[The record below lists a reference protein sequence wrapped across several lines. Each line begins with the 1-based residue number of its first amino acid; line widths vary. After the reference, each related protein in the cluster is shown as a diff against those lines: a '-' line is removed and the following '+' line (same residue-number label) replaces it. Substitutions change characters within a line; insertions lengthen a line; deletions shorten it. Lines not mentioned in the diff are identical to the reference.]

1 MTHHPLPVVVAG
13 SRFGQFYAAG
23 LAASGAYRVAG
34 ILGQGSA
41 RTAALARRVG
51 APVFTTPDALPDDV
65 RVACV
70 AVGGA
75 ARGAQG
81 VALAC
86 RLLERGIDVVIEH
99 PLLPAEWDTVLRTA
113 ARHGRRCLLN
123 SFYPHLPAVAR
134 FIEVAQQLRAGGRL
148 LHVDA
153 ACSVQVSYAV
163 LDVLAAAL
171 QGVGPWSLE
180 PAPAVL
186 SSMRECSMVLAE
198 TPVALRVHN
207 EMAAADDGR
216 MSLLFRIALLTDSGT
231 WTLAS
236 PHGPLCWEP
245 ALREP
250 QADADGLFPLFGD
263 APAAGLPAFR
273 LYDDAPD
280 TWGAIHARHWPQ
292 AAVRAVD
299 RLVAGDDIGL
309 AAANQRSVEVAR
321 VWQQLTTLLG
331 FPEQPAGHARAAML
345 EPLLERAA

>member
-1 MTHHPLPVVVAG
+1 MSTHPLPVVVAG

-23 LAASGAYRVAG
+23 LAASGAYRIAG

-51 APVFTTPDALPDDV
+51 APVFTDPGALPDDV
-65 RVACV
+65 RIACV

-81 VALAC
+81 AALA
-86 RLLERGIDVVIEH
+86 RGLLERGIDVLIEH
-99 PLLPAEWDTVLRTA
+99 PLLPAEWDAVLRTA

-134 FIEVAQQLRAGGRL
+134 FVDVAQRLSRIGRPLR
-148 LHVDA
+148 VDL
-153 ACSVQVSYAV
+153 ACSVQASYAA
-163 LDVLAAAL
+163 LDVLASAL
-171 QGVGPWSLE
+171 RGVGPWSIE
-180 PAPAVL
+180 PARQA
-186 SSMRECSMVLAE
+186 SSPMRECTMVLAQ

-207 EMAAADDGR
+207 EMAAAADGR
-216 MSLLFRIALLTDSGT
+216 MHLLFRIALMTAHGT

-236 PHGPLCWEP
+236 PHGPLAWEP

-250 QADADGLFPLFGD
+250 PADDDGLFPIFGAA
-263 APAAGLPAFR
+263 APPHGLPSMQ
-273 LYDDAPD
+273 LYEAEPPAWD
-280 TWGAIHARHWPQ
+280 AIHARHWPR

-299 RLVAGDDIGL
+299 RLASGDGL
-309 AAANQRSVEVAR
+309 AASNQRSVEVTR
-321 VWQQLTTLLG
+321 VWQHLTAQLG
-331 FPEQPAGHARAAML
+331 FPEPPPGDASADTL